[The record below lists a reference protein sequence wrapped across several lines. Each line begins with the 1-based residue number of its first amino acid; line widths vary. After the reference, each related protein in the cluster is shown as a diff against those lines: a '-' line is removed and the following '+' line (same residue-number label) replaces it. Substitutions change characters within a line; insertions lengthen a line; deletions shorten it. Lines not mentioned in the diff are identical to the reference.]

1 MRFSQIHFLTNLTQ
15 LKTAVGP
22 THASFGARTSSE
34 SSCWYSSYYYLIFI
48 LFFSFIWREDLERE
62 LALVFLPCGCGCVVL
77 LNGCVFSCLRVRVCE
92 FVCCTCLVMVLRH
105 IVQATCACI
114 RKLNGISRHDCMMI
128 VLLLFLQKQ
137 SFSRSHVMI
146 IYLRHLNEC
155 SLYVGNKQQ
164 PLKPF

>member
-1 MRFSQIHFLTNLTQ
+1 MRWILDFEVFSDSLPNESY
-15 LKTAVGP
+15 P
-22 THASFGARTSSE
+22 TENSCRPNAR
-34 SSCWYSSYYYLIFI
+34 
-48 LFFSFIWREDLERE
+48 FIWREDLERE

-146 IYLRHLNEC
+146 IYLRHSNEC